1 MKKIVVFGGSTSS
14 TSINKRLAVYAASLL
29 ENVTLEIIDFD
40 NYKTVHFNVDTEK
53 EGFPSEMIE
62 LSELFTSADG
72 FVISLA
78 EHNGSYA
85 SEYKNVIDWL
95 SRINRKVFNDKPM
108 LLMASSPGARGGAN
122 VLQSAL
128 QYYPHLGA
136 RIISNFSL
144 PNFHENF
151 KENVLDNEE
160 LSETLINQVKEFS
173 KNL

>member
-1 MKKIVVFGGSTSS
+1 
-14 TSINKRLAVYAASLL
+14 
-29 ENVTLEIIDFD
+29 
-40 NYKTVHFNVDTEK
+40 
-53 EGFPSEMIE
+53 
-62 LSELFTSADG
+62 
-72 FVISLA
+72 
-78 EHNGSYA
+78 
-85 SEYKNVIDWL
+85 
-95 SRINRKVFNDKPM
+95 M

-151 KENVLDNEE
+151 KEDALDNEE